1 MADIGALAVDHLLE
15 IGPDLSSSE
24 HRFVRRVNLL
34 SATRARVRLDSGL
47 LMPHQAAPAAVR
59 RLPLPLPLSTNPPTA
74 NLDPSARAGE
84 TMLFVDVRHGAFD
97 TRTDLIVI
105 NSADAATCEVRRIG
119 ELHSVTIAP
128 AAADAYAASSLVEG
142 VTLTDDA
149 VGVVMAATDPALPA
163 AVQVSDI
170 TTLSVGQTLLVGPP
184 GGVFETVV
192 IQSIA
197 PRPGAAPAGTVTLTA
212 AFAATGG
219 EQVIA
224 VRTLKGDAP
233 AGASFV
239 ALDNRLGL
247 SPGDVIRIGAI
258 PDDEY
263 ALVAAIPDSAP
274 AGVRPDAGTV
284 LLASSLL
291 LAHAR
296 ATTPV
301 VRQDIAPVVPLY
313 PTVTALAVARGD
325 EQMLLSDGAGYGSP
339 HLFVKVTTAAAIY
352 FHRVVALTPTAPA
365 PGAVIPQVVERNAP
379 LDLAHPVG
387 TAVIGRHPLFDVEAL
402 DAGVWGDRLRVSV
415 EDEDPGLVSRTT
427 LASVGLPTQIRLGS
441 TSGVEP
447 GTILELLDPATGA
460 PVGGLL
466 KVGLVNRLTGD
477 ITLDGT
483 GLDAGQQ
490 AAHAAAIGAG
500 TQLGVRSREFRLTV
514 RLLRQPDPANPSRN
528 ETVLPNVE
536 LFRYLSMDP
545 RHSRFAE
552 AVIGAINGPL
562 QVSDRRPEG
571 ESWYI
576 RVADRAPNLAAQLEI
591 RLGPET
597 LSDVLPDGRLRA
609 ARHPLRQGNDSIGTL
624 TDAAYVGVD
633 DPTPENRTGLQ
644 SLRNVEEISI
654 VACPGRTGS
663 QIQLSLIEHCELM
676 RYRFA
681 VLDGPRPPLDSLSD
695 VQNQR
700 QQYDTKYAALYHPW
714 LLIPDPFPVNP
725 LRIPDLAIAPAGHV
739 VGVYARTDIER
750 GVHKAPANEVI
761 RGITGLQRVL
771 NKEQQDI
778 LNPSPVNINVLRD
791 FRPYNRGIRVYG
803 GRCITSD
810 PDWKYVNVRR
820 LLIFIEASIDRG
832 LQWVV
837 FEPNAEP
844 LWARVRRSI
853 SNFLTLVWRNGGLEG
868 TKAEEAYFVKCDRTT
883 MTQTDI
889 DNGRLICVVG
899 VAPVKPAEFVII
911 RIGLW
916 TAHAED

>member
-1 MADIGALAVDHLLE
+1 
-15 IGPDLSSSE
+15 
-24 HRFVRRVNLL
+24 
-34 SATRARVRLDSGL
+34 
-47 LMPHQAAPAAVR
+47 
-59 RLPLPLPLSTNPPTA
+59 
-74 NLDPSARAGE
+74 
-84 TMLFVDVRHGAFD
+84 MLFVDNRHGAFD
-97 TRTDLIVI
+97 TRTDLIAI
-105 NSADAATCEVRRIG
+105 NPADLTTCEVRRIG

-128 AAADAYAASSLVEG
+128 AAADVYAASSLVEG
-142 VTLTDDA
+142 VILTDHAAAA
-149 VGVVMAATDPALPA
+149 VTAATPGPV
-163 AVQVSDI
+163 VQVSDI
-170 TTLSVGQTLLVGPP
+170 TTLSVGQTLLVGPL
-184 GGVFETVV
+184 GGGFETVV

-197 PRPGAAPAGTVTLTA
+197 PGAAPAGTVILTA
-212 AFAATGG
+212 PFATAAAGG
-219 EQVIA
+219 EQIIA
-224 VRTLKGDAP
+224 VRALTADAP
-233 AGASFV
+233 AGASFI
-239 ALDNRLGL
+239 AIDNRLGL

-263 ALVAAIPDSAP
+263 ALVAAIPSPAP
-274 AGVRPDAGTV
+274 AGMRPDAGTV
-284 LLASSLL
+284 LLASPLV

-296 ATTPV
+296 TATQV
-301 VRQDIAPVVPLY
+301 VQQDIAAAAPPLQ

-325 EQMLLSDGAGYGSP
+325 ELMLLSDGAGYGPPTPPP
-339 HLFVKVTTAAAIY
+339 HLFVRVTTAAATY
-352 FHRVVALTPTAPA
+352 FHRVVASTPTAPA
-365 PGAVIPQVVERNAP
+365 PGAVIPQMVELDAP

-387 TAVIGRHPLFDVEAL
+387 TAVIGRQPLFDVEAL
-402 DAGVWGDRLRVSV
+402 DAGIWGDRLRVTV

-552 AVIGAINGPL
+552 AVVGAINGSPR
-562 QVSDRRPEG
+562 VSDRRPEG

-576 RVADRAPNLAAQLEI
+576 RVADRAPNLAAQHEI

-597 LSDVLPDGRLRA
+597 LSDILPDGRLRA
-609 ARHPLRQGNDSIGTL
+609 ARHPLRHGNDSIGTL

-676 RYRFA
+676 RYRFT

-803 GRCITSD
+803 GRCVTSD